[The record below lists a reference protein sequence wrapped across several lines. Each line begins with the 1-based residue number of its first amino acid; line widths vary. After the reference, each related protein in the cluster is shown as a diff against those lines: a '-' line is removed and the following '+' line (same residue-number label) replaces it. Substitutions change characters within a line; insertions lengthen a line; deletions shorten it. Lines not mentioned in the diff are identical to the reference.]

1 MYSTNYD
8 SPHGL
13 MNKWNY
19 STAHDIAKLAYK
31 CMQDSE
37 FREVVKTKTYE
48 CYGVMADG
56 NKRRYQWD
64 NTNKLLGVEGFNGVK
79 TGVTDAAG
87 PCLTASY

>member
-19 STAHDIAKLAYK
+19 STAHDTAKLAWN
-31 CMQDSE
+31 CMQIEE
-37 FREVVKTKTYE
+37 FREIVKTREYE
-48 CYGVMADG
+48 CYSSTKDG
-56 NKRRYQWD
+56 SNRLYRWE

-79 TGVTDAAG
+79 TGITDAAG
-87 PCLTASY
+87 PCLCASY